1 MHYPPG
7 DGTPD
12 KHLPELYDLS
22 RDPGELHNLAADPQF
37 APIRRQLEEK
47 LAAMLTAAGLGGGK
61 DKMPPD
67 EGIKSELPD
76 QKIR

>member
-12 KHLPELYDLS
+12 KHLPEVYDLS
-22 RDPGELHNLAADPQF
+22 QDPGELHNLAADPQS

-47 LAAMLTAAGLGGGK
+47 LAEMLTAAGLGDGK
-61 DKMPPD
+61 DKMPLD

>member
-1 MHYPPG
+1 MHYPQG

-22 RDPGELHNLAADPQF
+22 QDPGELHNLAAEPQS
-37 APIRRQLEEK
+37 AAIRHQLEEK
-47 LAAMLTAAGLGGGK
+47 LAEMLTAAGLGDGK
-61 DKMPPD
+61 DKMPLD
-67 EGIKSELPD
+67 EGIKLELPD

>member
-12 KHLPELYDLS
+12 KQLPELYDLS
-22 RDPGELHNLAADPQF
+22 KDPGELHNLAADPQS
-37 APIRRQLEEK
+37 ASMRRQLEK
-47 LAAMLTAAGLGGGK
+47 QLADLLAAAGLGGGK
-61 DKMPPD
+61 DKIPLD
-67 EGIKSELPD
+67 EGIKTELPD